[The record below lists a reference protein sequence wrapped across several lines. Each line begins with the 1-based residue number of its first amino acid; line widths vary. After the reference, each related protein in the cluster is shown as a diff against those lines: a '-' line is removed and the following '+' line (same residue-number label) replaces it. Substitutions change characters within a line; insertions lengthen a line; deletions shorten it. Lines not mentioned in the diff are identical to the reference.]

1 MRFERISLVGA
12 IAGVVL
18 GGLVAVAGC
27 GGHYDTGGGADAA
40 ELHGGFPFQHRHH
53 GHDAGSVGG
62 SIGGSA
68 GGAGGAGGMM
78 SVTSGTGGAI
88 ANCDLCT
95 QAQQCCDVVETE
107 GPGCTFSAAK
117 CSSEPGDART
127 AYANNCLVFLVTVR
141 GAWGGNPPA
150 ECR

>member
-1 MRFERISLVGA
+1 MRLERIGLVGA
-12 IAGVVL
+12 VAGVVL

-40 ELHGGFPFQHRHH
+40 ELHGGFPFHHRHH
-53 GHDAGSVGG
+53 GQDA
-62 SIGGSA
+62 GSA
-68 GGAGGAGGMM
+68 GGSAAGTTGGG
-78 SVTSGTGGAI
+78 GTGGSVGVTTTGTGGNVAS
-88 ANCDLCT
+88 CDLCT
-95 QAQQCCDVVETE
+95 QAQACCDVVESE

-117 CSSEPGDART
+117 CASEPGDALP